1 MQQICMH
8 EIILL
13 LLFNQTDEV
22 KKTDSS
28 YDEHVTITYHR
39 LRILKLELMNSIFVN
54 D

>member
-13 LLFNQTDEV
+13 LFNQTE
-22 KKTDSS
+22 KNDSS
-28 YDEHVTITYHR
+28 YDEHVTITYNR